1 MPLPKIDLPIFEL
14 KLVSVP
20 KPVKFRPFL
29 VKEEK
34 LLLMAL
40 QSEDEQTILK
50 SIKQVVN
57 NCLVENTIDIDN
69 VPIFDIEYLF
79 LNIRARSVGE
89 VVESAFVCKNVVGV
103 EKNEEG
109 EEVEVQCG
117 NVMNVKVNILEIHPP
132 THDIQTKLYFTKD
145 VGIQLKFPSL
155 GTFQSVKGLLLGED
169 LEQLYQFIYECTDY
183 VFDESNVY
191 YSKESSIQE
200 FAQFLD
206 SLTQE
211 QFDKIIDFFKSL
223 PTLRKE
229 IKHACEKCNFEHDLT
244 MEGLSDFFT

>member
-1 MPLPKIDLPIFEL
+1 MPLPKIDLPLFEI
-14 KLVSVP
+14 KLASVP
-20 KPVKFRPFL
+20 RGIQFRPFL

-57 NCLVENTIDIDN
+57 NCLVENTLDIDSI
-69 VPIFDIEYLF
+69 PIFDIEYLF

-89 VVESAFVCKNVVGV
+89 IVDSAFVCKNVVGV
-103 EKNEEG
+103 DKDEQG
-109 EEVEVQCG
+109 EDMEVQCG
-117 NVMNVKVNILEIHPP
+117 NVMNVKVNILEIQPP
-132 THDIQTKLYFTKD
+132 TNNINTKLYFTKD

-155 GTFQSVKGLLLGED
+155 GTFQSVKGLLMGED
-169 LEQLYQFIYECTDY
+169 LEQLYQFIFECTDY
-183 VFDESNVY
+183 VFDENSVY
-191 YSKESSIQE
+191 YAKESSLQE
-200 FAQFLD
+200 FSQFLD

-223 PTLRKE
+223 PTLKKD
-229 IKHACEKCNFEHDLT
+229 IKQICEKCNFEHDLT
-244 MEGLSDFFT
+244 LEGLSDFFT